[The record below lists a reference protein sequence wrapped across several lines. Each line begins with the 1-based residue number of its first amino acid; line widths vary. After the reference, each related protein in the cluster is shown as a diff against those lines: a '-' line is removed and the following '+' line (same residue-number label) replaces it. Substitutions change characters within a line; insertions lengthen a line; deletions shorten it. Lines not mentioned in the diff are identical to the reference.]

1 MVIAESFSLTFD
13 VEYLLDVT
21 AEIDDFF
28 LVVQV
33 LSAIIDELEFSL
45 VLEIFRDDEFCHF
58 SN

>member
-45 VLEIFRDDEFCHF
+45 VLEIFRDDEFFHF